1 MQKKIIILG
10 CTGSI
15 GRSTLQA
22 ISCFPEKFSIVAVSA
37 NTNEQELL
45 DIKKRFNI
53 PVAALSGKVPANN
66 LEINFSGT
74 NGLLEMIETTSADI
88 VLNGISGAHGLSPS
102 IAALSSGKNLVL
114 ANKETVVMANSL
126 IFDLAE
132 KNNLSIIPVD
142 SEHSA
147 ILQLIRF
154 KPEKFLNKIILTAS
168 GGPFRKTPIDLLHKI
183 TPEDAV
189 KHPTWSMG
197 KKISIDSATLAN
209 KGLEV
214 IETHMFFNTPPD
226 KIEVLIHP
234 QSIVHS
240 MISTTDGSLYAQLSR
255 TDMKIP
261 IMNALM
267 FPDITEKPFEPFD
280 LSGHTLSFEK
290 PDKEKFPMLGF
301 AYQALELLGS
311 YSIAYNAVNEVAV
324 EHFISGSIKF
334 TDIASLT
341 SKVLQLD
348 WSTAPLSFDD
358 VFFIDNEIRIKSKE
372 MLNTL

>member
-15 GRSTLQA
+15 GSSTLQA
-22 ISCFPEKFSIVAVSA
+22 ISCFPEKFLIVAVSA

-45 DIKKRFNI
+45 YIKKRFNI
-53 PVAALSGKVPANN
+53 PVAALSGKIPANSS
-66 LEINFSGT
+66 EIKFSGT
-74 NGLLEMIETTSADI
+74 TGLLEMIETTSADI
-88 VLNGISGAHGLSPS
+88 VLNGISGAHGLRPS
-102 IAALSSGKNLVL
+102 IAALNSGKNLVL

-132 KNNLSIIPVD
+132 KNKLSIIPVD

-154 KPEKFLNKIILTAS
+154 KPDKFLNKIILTAS
-168 GGPFRKTPIDLLHKI
+168 GGPFRKTPIELFHKI
-183 TPEDAV
+183 TQEDAV

-197 KKISIDSATLAN
+197 RKISIDSATLAN

-240 MISTTDGSLYAQLSR
+240 LISTTDGSMYAQLSR

-267 FPDITEKPFEPFD
+267 FPDITERPFKTFD
-280 LSGHTLSFEK
+280 LAGHTLSFEK

-311 YSIAYNAVNEVAV
+311 YTIAYNAVNEVAV
-324 EHFISGSIKF
+324 DNFISGAISF
-334 TDIASLT
+334 TDIATLT
-341 SKVLQLD
+341 SKVLHLD
-348 WSTAPLSFDD
+348 WTNVPVSFDE
-358 VFFIDNEIRIKSKE
+358 VFAIDNEIRIRSKE
-372 MLNTL
+372 MLKTL